1 MTDPNDPTELPPLLE
16 GFQRAIDEEVLAIE
30 QDLARRGLDEPV
42 VAAGGHEADVDASG
56 SAYDWTL
63 PPGRYAIRTDDAVRV
78 VCRDSEAQGF
88 VGRWEPSTRTVRVHL
103 PESLGKLAGPAELR
117 FDPTWLL
124 SALAGRLSS
133 IGSDPEAYHTETA
146 LSLFGMRYPETGH
159 RAVPEARED
168 GLNEGQRGAL
178 GRILGSR
185 VQLVWG
191 PPGTGKTLLLGRA
204 TGELARDGRVL
215 VAATTNA
222 AVDQAARRIAEGMGT
237 AAVADGRILRV
248 GAGYRPDPE
257 LDLSLEAV
265 LARQEER
272 DPGRFTRLL
281 VELEQELGLR
291 PDRSPA
297 MSPSRRYGVVL
308 ARARVAGSTGA
319 LSRAGLILG
328 ELQRARAR
336 LLARAD
342 VIATTFAHL
351 TLREDLWAQRFHSFV
366 VDEASAAPLPYV
378 FAGACL
384 ASDRA
389 VAVGDFQQLPAVVR
403 SRDGEAAR
411 WLGRDIFRQTGAID
425 PESGRNLPDPHDG
438 LCAMLT
444 EQYRMVPEIRQ
455 LVSGLYYGG
464 RLKDAPSVTSGRSG
478 LAPLVLVDTSS
489 LRPVVE
495 REEGS
500 RANAAHVE
508 TLVRLLEL
516 LGRSGVSDVG
526 VVTPYRLQSRR
537 IFQQVRSRLG
547 RSAPR
552 DLEIAT
558 IHRFQGREKTAV
570 IVDTVDGPPGASWFL
585 NERRNADF
593 PRLLNVAISRSRDA
607 LILIGSPDGLRRVLP
622 ENALLVRVLEA
633 IRGDGVTLEA
643 SRLAGAASRLWRT

>member
-1 MTDPNDPTELPPLLE
+1 MTAQNDPTDVTTLLD
-16 GFQRAIDEEVLAIE
+16 GFQRAIEEEVLAIE

-42 VAAGGHEADVDASG
+42 VAAGGHEAEVDASG
-56 SAYDWTL
+56 FAYDWTL

-78 VCRDSEAQGF
+78 ACRDAEVQGF
-88 VGRWEPSTRTVRVHL
+88 VGRWDHSTRTVRVHL

-133 IGSDPEAYHTETA
+133 IGTEPRAYHTETA
-146 LSLFGMRYPETGH
+146 LSLFGLRYPETG
-159 RAVPEARED
+159 RRPVPEAGED
-168 GLNEGQRGAL
+168 GLNEGQRVAL
-178 GRILGSR
+178 CRILGSR
-185 VQLVWG
+185 AQLVWG

-204 TGELARDGRVL
+204 VRELAREGRVL

-222 AVDQAARRIAEGMGT
+222 AVDQAARRIAEGLG
-237 AAVADGRILRV
+237 AEAVAEGRVLRV
-248 GAGYRPDPE
+248 GAGYRPDAE

-265 LARQEER
+265 LARREQR
-272 DPGRFTRLL
+272 DPGRLSRLL
-281 VELEQELGLR
+281 EELEAELGLR
-291 PDRSPA
+291 PDRSRQADPL
-297 MSPSRRYGVVL
+297 RRYGAVL
-308 ARARVAGSTGA
+308 ARARAGGSTGA
-319 LSRAGLILG
+319 LARAGLVLG
-328 ELQRARAR
+328 ELQRSRAR

-342 VIATTFAHL
+342 VIVTTFAHL
-351 TLREDLWAQRFHSFV
+351 TLREDLWALRFRSFV

-403 SRDGEAAR
+403 SREGEAAR
-411 WLGRDIFRQTGAID
+411 WLGRDIFRQSGAID
-425 PESGRNLPDPHDG
+425 PEAGRNLPDTRDQ

-444 EQYRMVPEIRQ
+444 EQYRMVPEIRR
-455 LVSGLYYGG
+455 LVSGLFYGG
-464 RLKDAPSVTSGRSG
+464 RLKDAPAGGSCRAG
-478 LAPLVLVDTSS
+478 LAPLVLVDTST
-489 LRPVVE
+489 LKPVVE

-500 RANAAHVE
+500 RANPAHVE
-508 TLVRLLEL
+508 TLIRLLEL

-537 IFQQVRSRLG
+537 IAQQVRSRLG

-552 DLEIAT
+552 ELEIAT

-585 NERRNADF
+585 NERRNPDF
-593 PRLLNVAISRSRDA
+593 PRLLNVAISRSREA
-607 LILIGSPDGLRRVLP
+607 LIVVGSPDGLRRVLP
-622 ENALLVRVLEA
+622 QGALLVQVVEEIQR
-633 IRGDGVTLEA
+633 DGVTLEA
-643 SRLAGAASRLWRT
+643 SRLAGVAGDLWLS